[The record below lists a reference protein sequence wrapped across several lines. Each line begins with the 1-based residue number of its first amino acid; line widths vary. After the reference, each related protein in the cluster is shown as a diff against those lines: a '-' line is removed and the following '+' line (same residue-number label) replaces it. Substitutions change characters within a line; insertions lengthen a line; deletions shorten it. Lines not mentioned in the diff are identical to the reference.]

1 MKVLETSDRQLAFSR
16 ARREMIRA
24 LAILDQLD
32 APGEVA
38 SHLDLAIC
46 RLEQHLGMNT
56 RTNDGAGALYATLEE
71 ELLSSEP
78 IDELQC
84 LWNQS
89 DVAQCQAETAPFD
102 PDPG

>member
-46 RLEQHLGMNT
+46 RLEQHL
-56 RTNDGAGALYATLEE
+56 E
-71 ELLSSEP
+71 
-78 IDELQC
+78 
-84 LWNQS
+84 
-89 DVAQCQAETAPFD
+89 
-102 PDPG
+102 